1 MGLMDLGAE
10 VAGIA
15 SQVAGSVVRIG
26 RDPGRG
32 AGMVI
37 AEGRVATNAHNL
49 RGEQVTVSF
58 GDGHSET
65 GRVVGVDVDAD
76 LAVIAVDTRGAQAL
90 EWGDGELL
98 LGTPVFTVT
107 NPSGGGVRVTF
118 GLVSATG
125 QAFRGPQ
132 SRRIT
137 DAVEHTAPL
146 ARGSSGSPL
155 VDAHGRLAGI
165 NTHRRGDGFYLAVPA
180 TPELR
185 ERLGALGRGEAP
197 HRVRLGVAVAPAY
210 VAHRLR
216 GAVGLPPRDGLL
228 VRGVE
233 EDGPAA
239 RAGVRPGDLIVEA
252 AGQPVTGGDELHALL
267 DDLEAHA
274 GPGASLALRLVRGAD
289 ELDVAVTFTGAQEEG
304 SA

>member
-1 MGLMDLGAE
+1 MGQLMDLGAE
-10 VAGIA
+10 VADIA
-15 SQVAGSVVRIG
+15 SRVADSVVRIG
-26 RDPGRG
+26 RDRGRG
-32 AGMVI
+32 AGVVI

-65 GRVVGVDVDAD
+65 GRVVGVDIDAD
-76 LAVIAVDTRGAQAL
+76 LAVIAVDTRGAPAL
-90 EWGDGELL
+90 EWGNGELP
-98 LGTPVFTVT
+98 LGTPVFAVT
-107 NPSGGGVRVTF
+107 NPPGGGARVTF

-155 VDAHGRLAGI
+155 VDAQGRLAGI

-185 ERLGALGRGEAP
+185 ERLEALGRGEAP
-197 HRVRLGVAVAPAY
+197 HRVRLGVAVAPAH
-210 VAHRLR
+210 VARRLR

-252 AGQPVTGGDELHALL
+252 AGQPVTSGDELHALL
-267 DDLEAHA
+267 DGLE
-274 GPGASLALRLVRGAD
+274 PGASLVLRLVRGAD

>member
-1 MGLMDLGAE
+1 MGQLAE
-10 VAGIA
+10 LEARIGEIA
-15 SQVAGSVVRIG
+15 SRVAGSVVTIG
-26 RDPGRG
+26 RDGGRG
-32 AGMVI
+32 AGVVI
-37 AEGRVATNAHNL
+37 ADGRVATNAHNL

-58 GDGHSET
+58 GDGRSET

-76 LAVIAVDTRGAQAL
+76 LAVIAVDTRTAPTL
-90 EWGDGELL
+90 DWTESELP
-98 LGTPVFTVT
+98 LGKPVLAVT
-107 NPSGGGVRVTF
+107 NPPGGGPRVTF
-118 GLVSATG
+118 GLISATG
-125 QAFRGPQ
+125 QAFRGPR

-155 VDAHGRLAGI
+155 VDAEGRLAAI

-180 TPELR
+180 TAQLR
-185 ERLGALGRGEAP
+185 ERLEALSRGEAP
-197 HRVRLGVAVAPAY
+197 HRIRLGVAVAPAH
-210 VAHRLR
+210 VARRLR

-233 EDGPAA
+233 EGGPAA

-252 AGQPVTGGDELHALL
+252 GGEEVTGDEEFHALL
-267 DDLEAHA
+267 DRLE
-274 GPGASLALRLVRGAD
+274 PGASLALRLVRGAD
-289 ELDVAVTFTGAQEEG
+289 ELEVAVTFTGAREEG

>member
-1 MGLMDLGAE
+1 MGQLTELGAQ

-15 SQVAGSVVRIG
+15 SGVAGSVVRIG
-26 RDPGRG
+26 RERGRG
-32 AGMVI
+32 AGVVI
-37 AEGRVATNAHNL
+37 AEGRVVTNAHNL

-58 GDGHSET
+58 GDDRRET
-65 GRVVGVDVDAD
+65 GHVVGVDVDGD
-76 LAVIAVDTRGAQAL
+76 LAVIAVDTRAAVAPP
-90 EWGDGELL
+90 WGDGELA
-98 LGTPVFTVT
+98 LGTPVFAVT
-107 NPSGGGVRVTF
+107 NPPGGGPRVTF
-118 GLVSATG
+118 GLISATG

-155 VDAHGRLAGI
+155 VDAEGRLVGI

-185 ERLGALGRGEAP
+185 ERLEALSRGEAP
-197 HRVRLGVAVAPAY
+197 HRVRLGVAVAPAH
-210 VAHRLR
+210 VARRLR
-216 GAVGLPPRDGLL
+216 DAVGLPPRDGLL
-228 VRGVE
+228 VRGVD

-252 AGQPVTGGDELHALL
+252 GGRPVMSGDELHALL
-267 DDLEAHA
+267 DGLEART
-274 GPGASLALRLVRGAD
+274 SLALRLVRGVD
-289 ELDVAVTFTGAQEEG
+289 ELDVAVTFTGPAEEG

>member
-1 MGLMDLGAE
+1 MAQLLELSAE
-10 VAGIA
+10 ISEIA
-15 SQVAGSVVRIG
+15 SRIAGSVVRIG
-26 RDPGRG
+26 RDRGRG
-32 AGMVI
+32 AGIVI

-58 GDGHSET
+58 GDGRTET
-65 GRVVGVDVDAD
+65 GRVVGVDIDAD
-76 LAVIAVDTRGAQAL
+76 LAVIAVDTRGAKAL
-90 EWGDGELL
+90 EWPDGELS
-98 LGTPVFTVT
+98 LGAPVFTVT
-107 NPSGGGVRVTF
+107 NSPDTGPRVTF
-118 GLVSATG
+118 GLVSATR

-155 VDAHGRLAGI
+155 VDARGCLVGI
-165 NTHRRGDGFYLAVPA
+165 NTHRRGDGFYLAMLA

-185 ERLGALGRGEAP
+185 ERLGALSRGETP
-197 HRVRLGVAVAPAY
+197 HRVRLGIAVAPAH

-216 GAVGLPPRDGLL
+216 SAVGLPPRDGLL
-228 VRGVE
+228 VRAVDPG
-233 EDGPAA
+233 GPAA

-252 AGQPVTGGDELHALL
+252 DSRPVASGDELYALL
-267 DDLEAHA
+267 DGLEI
-274 GPGASLALRLVRGAD
+274 GASLALRLVRGTD